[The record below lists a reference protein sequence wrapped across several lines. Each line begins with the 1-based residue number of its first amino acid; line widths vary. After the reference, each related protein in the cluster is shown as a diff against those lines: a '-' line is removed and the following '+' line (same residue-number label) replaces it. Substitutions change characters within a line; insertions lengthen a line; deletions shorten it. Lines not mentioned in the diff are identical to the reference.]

1 MESTKITIIMNGN
14 IDKTCEA
21 FVHKR
26 KGINELMTECK
37 EKLHIPHH
45 VKCILYDSTG
55 GELSDDDMEYMNPE
69 EPVFISQGEEFLK
82 SSSMAIYKELSILGE
97 GGFGSVHLY
106 EHKLT
111 GKQVAIK
118 FVDTRTIFSPE
129 DVNRVYSEIGVL
141 RGLKHPNIVV
151 LEDAFDC
158 DGKIC
163 FVMEYCSGGEI
174 KDYIEQKFPLP
185 ESEVYNLACQIAE
198 AIRYC
203 HNSKVI
209 HRDLKLENI
218 LFSNSSKTQI
228 KIVDFGIAGIF
239 AVGATGE
246 RSDAGSLLYIAPE
259 VLSGTDNRANP
270 ALDVW
275 SMGCIFY
282 SLLMKN
288 LPFNGEYQDEVIP
301 KILKAEYPP
310 LRNSISKPWHK
321 LIKGM
326 LRVNP
331 LKRWNLVKITEHLY
345 KYKYDGDASLS
356 SDSDEDVV
364 AEEAKSP
371 NKKKVGT
378 FSQATKGKSTNK
390 NETKNVRGTAKVGK
404 ISTNNKSP
412 TKVSLGEK
420 KSIKSPTGIEK
431 K

>member
-14 IDKTCEA
+14 IEKTCEA
-21 FVHKR
+21 LVHKR
-26 KGINELMTECK
+26 KGLDELMAECK
-37 EKLHIPHH
+37 EKLNIPHY

-55 GELSDDDMEYMNPE
+55 GELSDDDMEYMNPD
-69 EPVFISQGEEFLK
+69 EPIFISRGEEFLK
-82 SSSMAIYKELSILGE
+82 SSSMAIYKEISTLGE

-141 RGLKHPNIVV
+141 RGLKHPNIVI

-174 KDYIEQKFPLP
+174 KDYIEQNFPLP
-185 ESEVYNLACQIAE
+185 EDEVYNLACQIAE

-218 LFSNSSKTQI
+218 LFSNSSKEQI
-228 KIVDFGIAGIF
+228 KIVDFGIAGMF

-270 ALDVW
+270 ALDIW

-282 SLLMKN
+282 SLLMKS

-301 KILKAEYPP
+301 KILKAEYPH
-310 LRNSISKPWHK
+310 LSNSISKPWHK

-331 LKRWNLVKITEHLY
+331 LQRWNLVRITEHLY
-345 KYKYDGDASLS
+345 KYKYDVNASLS

-364 AEEAKSP
+364 IEQTKFT

-378 FSQATKGKSTNK
+378 FSQAAKGKGVNK
-390 NETKNVRGTAKVGK
+390 TESKNTKAPAKVGK
-404 ISTNNKSP
+404 ISVNNKSP
-412 TKVSLGEK
+412 TKTMIGEK
-420 KSIKSPTGIEK
+420 KSVRSPVGIDK

>member
-1 MESTKITIIMNGN
+1 MNGN
-14 IDKTCEA
+14 IEKTCEA
-21 FVHKR
+21 IVHKR
-26 KGINELMTECK
+26 KSLNELMNECK
-37 EKLHIPHH
+37 EMLKIPHH
-45 VKCILYDSTG
+45 IKCIMYDSTG

-69 EPVFISQGEEFLK
+69 EPIFISQGEEFEK
-82 SSSMAIYKELSILGE
+82 SSSMAIYKKISALGE

-111 GKQVAIK
+111 GNQVAIK
-118 FVDTRTIFSPE
+118 FVDTETMITPE

-141 RGLKHPNIVV
+141 RGLKHPNIVF
-151 LEDAFDC
+151 LIDAFDS

-163 FVMEYCSGGEI
+163 FVMEYCSGGEL
-174 KDYIEQKFPLP
+174 KDYIESYFPLR
-185 ESEVYNLACQIAE
+185 ENEVYNLACQIAE

-218 LFSNSSKTQI
+218 LFSNSSRTQI
-228 KIVDFGIAGIF
+228 KIVDFGIAGMF

-259 VLSGTDNRANP
+259 VLSGVDNRANP

-282 SLLMKN
+282 ALLMKN
-288 LPFNGEYQDEVIP
+288 LPFSGEYQDEVIP
-301 KILKAEYPP
+301 KILRAEYPQ
-310 LRNSISKPWHK
+310 LVSSISKPWHK

-331 LKRWNLVKITEHLY
+331 QKRWNLVRITEHLY

-356 SDSDEDVV
+356 SDSEEVII
-364 AEEAKSP
+364 AEVKS
-371 NKKKVGT
+371 NVKKKVGSVGFNPT
-378 FSQATKGKSTNK
+378 IKTGKQSSK
-390 NETKNVRGTAKVGK
+390 QE
-404 ISTNNKSP
+404 
-412 TKVSLGEK
+412 
-420 KSIKSPTGIEK
+420 
-431 K
+431 